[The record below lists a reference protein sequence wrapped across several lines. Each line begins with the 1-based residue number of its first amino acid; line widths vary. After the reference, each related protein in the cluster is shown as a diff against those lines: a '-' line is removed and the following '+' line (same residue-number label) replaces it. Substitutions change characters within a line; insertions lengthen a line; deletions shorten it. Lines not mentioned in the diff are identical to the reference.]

1 MYFILRFYNLAAI
14 KFIRHYIIIF
24 GRFFFF
30 LRLLRWPK
38 IIGGGMGAAENK
50 NKRRL
55 KIKAVSK
62 DVAENNQPRYLF
74 YLPLFLGKRKNKG
87 NIFIIGGGH

>member
-1 MYFILRFYNLAAI
+1 MGKIS
-14 KFIRHYIIIF
+14 RHYIIIF

-74 YLPLFLGKRKNKG
+74 YYGPKTAADFSTNKIP
-87 NIFIIGGGH
+87 NVEK

>member
-1 MYFILRFYNLAAI
+1 
-14 KFIRHYIIIF
+14 
-24 GRFFFF
+24 
-30 LRLLRWPK
+30 
-38 IIGGGMGAAENK
+38 MGAAENK

-74 YLPLFLGKRKNKG
+74 YYGPKTAADFSTNKIP
-87 NIFIIGGGH
+87 NVEK